1 MGKVCREHAPVAKL
15 WRCAQKFLMYSLYDS
30 GADINELQNRLEKH
44 IRMFFK
50 TAFPLDKKENEKNEV

>member
-1 MGKVCREHAPVAKL
+1 
-15 WRCAQKFLMYSLYDS
+15 MYSLYDG

-50 TAFPLDKKENEKNEV
+50 TAFPLDKAADIFIYPFPA